1 MILRGRRAG
10 GIGIVYAVVASVL
23 LSACASISVDRLP
36 EPGSSYRDGYPLTM
50 EFASVLNLPDR
61 APVMMNGTRI
71 GVVDAVVLKPD
82 HVDVTTRIER
92 SVVIPSDV
100 HAVLQ
105 QATVLGEIFVALE
118 GHTDTAQG
126 PAIPSGGRIPLAQT
140 SSPPQLED
148 TLATLAHFVASGSIQ
163 RLQNTIIE
171 INRVTPGDDKR
182 VRAIAERVSTN
193 LSDLSDNIETVDQWL
208 RGLADTVSVVAG
220 DIPKLRYWVSPA
232 GMLAFDRTHEASVAI
247 GTLVPAVG
255 SIYTGGFWLV
265 PMVDSLGRA
274 VGEVQRS
281 KWGIEGEYTPWRK
294 LFTDMFLPQDK
305 YPAMNITSV
314 QTADGR
320 DITGN
325 VDDVL
330 RILGAIP

>member
-1 MILRGRRAG
+1 MMVRKLTVMCVATMS
-10 GIGIVYAVVASVL
+10 IVLSGCAKVSVEK
-23 LSACASISVDRLP
+23 LP
-36 EPGSSYRDGYPLTM
+36 EPGSAYRDGYPLIM
-50 EFASVLNLPDR
+50 EFTSVLNLPDR

-71 GVVDAVVLKPD
+71 GVVESVVLKPD
-82 HVDVTTRIER
+82 HVDVTTRIDK
-92 SVVIPSDV
+92 SVPIAHGVR
-100 HAVLQ
+100 AVLQ
-105 QATVLGEIFVALE
+105 QATVLGEIFVALDDQDDSA
-118 GHTDTAQG
+118 TQ
-126 PAIPSGGRIPLAQT
+126 PAIAPGGRIPLAHT

-148 TLATLAHFVASGSIQ
+148 TLATLAHFVASGTIQ
-163 RLQNTIIE
+163 RVQNTIIE
-171 INRVTPGDDKR
+171 VNRVTPADNQK

-193 LSDLSDNIETVDQWL
+193 LSDLSTDIDTVDQWL
-208 RGLADTVSVVAG
+208 RGVADTVSVVTARL
-220 DIPKLRYWVSPA
+220 PQLQYWVSPP

-265 PMVDSLGRA
+265 PVVDSLGRA
-274 VGEVQRS
+274 VGQVQKS

>member
-71 GVVDAVVLKPD
+71 GVVDA
-82 HVDVTTRIER
+82 
-92 SVVIPSDV
+92 VIPSDV